1 MATTIDKKI
10 VEMQFNNSQFETNV
24 NQSIS
29 SIDSLKNS
37 LNFSGLSN
45 SAVSSLSSI
54 STATTTVT
62 TKFSALAVAAISAI
76 STIASSITSD
86 ITDAINSLSIDQIA
100 EGWSKYEEITKNV
113 RTIMAATRDEW
124 EDQGAQM
131 DYVSEKVD
139 RLNWYTDETSWNLSD
154 MTSNIGKFTSAGI
167 DLEDAVVA
175 MQGIG
180 NWAGISGAS
189 VAEMSRAMYNLSQ
202 AMSTGGVYL
211 RDWMSIENANM
222 ATREFKQTAID
233 TAVALGTLEEVE
245 EGVWETT
252 TGTTVTLENFRNTL
266 NTDSGNWFNSDV
278 LVEVLNKYGEFNNVL
293 YEVSES
299 LGLSATKILT
309 YADQYKIAQAQ
320 LSETAEK
327 FGEENL
333 VRLEGYI
340 QDYQN
345 GLLSISDLETIA
357 ESYGVTVTELTDTFE
372 TFDGVLLDWNEISE
386 ETGKE
391 VWYLRQEF
399 NALTDDYYELGY
411 ASFKASQEAVTFT
424 EAIQAT
430 KDAVSTQWS
439 NIFSNIFGEYLESK
453 ELWTKFCNDLYDIFV
468 EDLWEMNYALSNWG
482 DMGGR
487 DDLITGLFNLWDNF
501 KDILTAVKE
510 GFAEVF
516 PQATADTLY
525 EITENFREFTEEIRL
540 NEDQLELIKDTASKF
555 ANVLDVLWSNIKTIA
570 GSISDAWS
578 RIFPTPTIDETLT
591 TLDGF
596 ATALSNVAEMFRIN
610 DEQASKLERTF
621 AGIFAVLDV
630 FWQLIVAI
638 LEPITG
644 VSVGMGSLGDGIL
657 DVTASIGDQ
666 LVAFD
671 EWLKENDIF
680 RLGIAQVVEFI
691 QSIPDKLNKVCID
704 LFGIPLDQVWLNIKT
719 AALAAWDAIYTFF
732 VNIPTYAEQTSQAL
746 FGMSLDE
753 LFETIKQAA
762 SDCWNAISEFS
773 RNIWSEIEKIL
784 NGTSESKTDV
794 EDTGNAFQNVI
805 EKIGEALQKFKDMYD
820 KISPYIQDFLD
831 QLSTSIDFQWPS
843 GEEMGEGLASGGFIA
858 LLALVIT
865 LIVKFVSTITSFA
878 KDAKKI
884 SSSIADFFE
893 NLSTAAGNFAKAIS
907 ANTLKTIATAILELA
922 AAIFVLSII
931 DTGKMI
937 SSSLVIAGLLGE
949 LALIMT
955 QFDSLTMDSK
965 KFSQIKTML
974 LELMVVI
981 AELTA
986 ALWLLSGPDMNY
998 ETMLTAAIMMGL
1010 LMAEIAGIMTILD
1023 SIDIDESKATKVAAS
1038 LTVLA
1043 FAMVEI
1049 GIAMALVTSSADDW
1063 TEVATA
1069 GASLAVMIIVLSAAL
1084 ALLPDDSGMLA
1095 KAVALDV
1102 VSVSVVIIAAAFK
1115 LLEDVDIT
1123 TLLVS
1128 LAGFVILIAELTGAL
1143 ILLSKNDVAG
1153 AAGSLVLASVGIIA
1167 LAVALAILA
1176 QCDPVNLA
1184 VALGVLV
1191 VALIALGIAAVA
1203 LVEYTAVL
1211 DAIGV
1216 AFALIGVGALAAG
1229 AGLLLAATGLT
1240 MLEAVGVE
1248 GIKAICDMLE
1258 TLFEMIPELIPLVVD
1273 AIVTL
1278 VDELSNRSGE
1288 FTGSFGTFL
1297 DAMLESVGEWIQKVL
1312 DKAVELSESISETV
1326 KTIYNTVVETI
1337 SDLILTTLDLI
1348 NELYPKIT
1356 ETVTNV
1362 VDQTS
1367 DAATT
1372 LAPKVREILNTVMDT
1387 VYGVLTDQLPKLFDF
1402 LITQVS
1408 QLAPRILLLISG
1420 LSPQLIDTLLSLLE
1434 QVIPPL
1440 LEMIES
1446 YGPRFIEVFYTL
1458 ASSMAIS
1465 LKSAIVNFAV
1475 ALVET
1480 LIDAVFGLLEYIVG
1494 KIDELIKLLFFDL
1507 PAQIIKGL
1515 VDGIMSNVMLLVT
1528 AGTEAMF
1535 NFIDGMSEAIV
1546 NNAERFRESMKTLA
1560 TALIDA
1566 FCIILG
1572 INSPSTVFVEIGDN
1586 IIQGLINGLNEM
1598 LGNLLST
1605 MLSIANSVITTIT
1618 DKYNEF
1624 KTKGQEIITKIRDG
1638 INEKFSIVKEKVTE
1652 IITGVISFLK
1662 DKLTEFK
1669 TKGTEIITKIHDG
1682 IVDVKNKIRAK
1693 VVEIISDV
1701 ADYLN
1706 EQISKWKQVGKD
1718 LIDGLKKGIEAK
1730 AQEVINSVKDLA
1742 EDVIDT
1748 AESVFDINSPSKV
1761 FEKIGMYNDEGLAG
1775 GIRKYASLVLN
1786 ASEDLAEDSIDS
1798 VSDVISRMSE
1808 IVDNEMDTTPT
1819 IRPVLDLT
1827 DVMNGASTIGDM
1839 LNADTAIGLA
1849 NSSDMMFN
1857 SGIEEASRVSTALE
1871 DLKNV
1876 LSNFEKNQNGVVN
1889 NNTFNIT
1896 GNNPKEIAD
1905 EVSRII
1911 QFDADRRN
1919 AAWGL

>member
-45 SAVSSLSSI
+45 SAVSGLSSI
-54 STATTTVT
+54 STSTTTVT
-62 TKFSALAVAAISAI
+62 TKFKALAVAAISAI
-76 STIASSITSD
+76 STISSSLTSELTTT
-86 ITDAINSLSIDQIA
+86 IKSLSIDQITA
-100 EGWSKYEEITKNV
+100 GWEKYESITKNV
-113 RTIMAATRDEW
+113 GTIMSATKDSW
-124 EDQGAQM
+124 VDQEIQMEAVSNKMAQ
-131 DYVSEKVD
+131 
-139 RLNWYTDETSWNLSD
+139 LNWYTDETSWNLSD
-154 MTSNIGKFTSAGI
+154 MTSNISKFTSAGI
-167 DLEDAVVA
+167 DLDTAVTA

-180 NWAGISGAS
+180 NWAGSAGAE

-202 AMSTGGVYL
+202 AMSSGGVYL

-222 ATREFKQTAID
+222 ATKEFKQTAID
-233 TAVALGTLEEVE
+233 TAVALGTLEEAE
-245 EGVWETT
+245 EGVWKTT
-252 TGTTVTLENFRNTL
+252 TGVEVTISNFRNTL

-278 LVEVLNKYGEFNNVL
+278 LIEVLDRYGGFTDVL
-293 YEVSES
+293 YSLTKRTGLYAFQLLDYSEQYTQEQENLSRLATS
-299 LGLSATKILT
+299 LGESSITKV
-309 YADQYKIAQAQ
+309 K
-320 LSETAEK
+320 
-327 FGEENL
+327 
-333 VRLEGYI
+333 GYI
-340 QDYQN
+340 TDFRN
-345 GLLSISDLETIA
+345 GTLTLEELA
-357 ESYGVTVTELTDTFE
+357 LKYGVTAQSIAAAVDDCTSSYM
-372 TFDGVLLDWNEISE
+372 DWGAIAE
-386 ETGKE
+386 ETGADIGE
-391 VWYLRQEF
+391 LITGIET
-399 NALTDDYYELGY
+399 LTSDYYALGY
-411 ASFKASQEAVTFT
+411 AAFAASQESRTWTQAL
-424 EAIQAT
+424 EAT
-430 KDAVSTQWS
+430 KDAVSTNWAS
-439 NIFSNIFGEYLESK
+439 IFENIFGNYLLSK
-453 ELWTKFCNDLYDIFV
+453 ELWSTLV
-468 EDLWEMNYALSNWG
+468 EDLYTLFVQPLVEINDVLEEWG
-482 DMGGR
+482 DLGGR
-487 DDLITGLFNLWDNF
+487 DAFIDTWYELLHQITEIFTLIS
-501 KDILTAVKE
+501 E
-510 GFAEVF
+510 GFGEVF
-516 PQATADTLY
+516 DGLNTDWLMDLTDAFRDFADSVKLVDFPWYSDYENIKESAKNIAT
-525 EITENFREFTEEIRL
+525 
-540 NEDQLELIKDTASKF
+540 
-555 ANVLDVLWSNIKTIA
+555 VLDVLWSNIKKIA
-570 GSISDAWS
+570 ESIGDAWN
-578 RIFPTPTIDETLT
+578 RIFPGDNQLS
-591 TLDGF
+591 LDIKNITE
-596 ATALSNVAEMFRIN
+596 AIAEFTEQFRMT

-644 VSVGMGSLGDGIL
+644 VSFNLGSLSDSVLG
-657 DVTASIGDQ
+657 VTASIGDQ
-666 LVAFD
+666 LVAMD
-671 EWLKENDIF
+671 DWLKENDIF
-680 RLGIAQVVEFI
+680 RLGVAQVVSFFE
-691 QSIPDKLNKVCID
+691 SIPDKLNKVCID
-704 LFGIPLDQVWLNIKT
+704 LFGIGLDQVWINIKN
-719 AALAAWDAIYTFF
+719 AAAAAWDTIYNFF
-732 VNIPTYAEQTSQAL
+732 ISIPDYAEQLSQAL
-746 FGMSLDE
+746 FDMSLEE
-753 LFETIKQAA
+753 LFNTIKQAA
-762 SDCWNAISEFS
+762 SDCWDAISEFS

-784 NGTSESKTDV
+784 TDTSDSKESV
-794 EDTGNAFQNVI
+794 EETGNAFQTVI
-805 EKIGEALQKFKDMYD
+805 DKISEALQAFKDMYD
-820 KISPYIQDFLD
+820 KVSPYIKSFLE
-831 QLSTSIDFQWPS
+831 Q
-843 GEEMGEGLASGGFIA
+843 MGSAMDVDISFGDNFEDVLTKGGIIAVLAVLVT
-858 LLALVIT
+858 LL
-865 LIVKFVSTITSFA
+865 VKFVTTVTSFSN
-878 KDAKKI
+878 DAKKI
-884 SSSIADFFE
+884 ADSIKSFFD

-907 ANTLKTIATAILELA
+907 ANTLKTIATAVLELA
-922 AAIFVLSII
+922 AAVFILSMLDIVKMELSSAVISGLVMELVGVLAI
-931 DTGKMI
+931 
-937 SSSLVIAGLLGE
+937 
-949 LALIMT
+949 
-955 QFDSLTMDSK
+955 FDSLTIDTK
-965 KFSQIKTML
+965 KFSNIKFML
-974 LELMVVI
+974 GELMVVI
-981 AELTA
+981 AEVTA
-986 ALWLLSGPDMNY
+986 ALWILSQQDIGGISFSA
-998 ETMLTAAIMMGL
+998 AAIGALMMELVGII
-1010 LMAEIAGIMTILD
+1010 EILGQSAIYYEQVCKM
-1023 SIDIDESKATKVAAS
+1023 SIAMVVMGA
-1038 LTVLA
+1038 
-1043 FAMVEI
+1043 AMVEM
-1049 GIAMALVTSSADDW
+1049 GLAMSLVASSADDW
-1063 TEVATA
+1063 TEVIASA
-1069 GASLAVMIIVLSAAL
+1069 GALGVLIAELAAILYYLPESSDLMSKAL
-1084 ALLPDDSGMLA
+1084 ALD
-1095 KAVALDV
+1095 VA
-1102 VSVSVVIIAAAFK
+1102 SVSIVIIAAAFK
-1115 LLEDVDIT
+1115 LLEDIDIT
-1123 TLLVS
+1123 TMLVS
-1128 LAGFVILIAELTGAL
+1128 MGSFFILIAELTGAL

-1153 AAGSLVLASVGIIA
+1153 AAGSLVVASIGIIA

-1176 QCDPVNLA
+1176 QCNPVNLA
-1184 VALGVLV
+1184 VALGVLI

-1297 DAMLESVGEWIQKVL
+1297 DTMLEGVAEWIQKVL

-1326 KTIYNTVVETI
+1326 KTIYNIVVETI

-1356 ETVTNV
+1356 ETVNNV

-1387 VYGVLTDQLPKLFDF
+1387 VYGVLTDQIPKLLDF
-1402 LITQVS
+1402 VITQIG
-1408 QLAPRILLLISG
+1408 QIAPRILLLVSG
-1420 LSPQLIDTLLSLLE
+1420 LSPQLISTLLSLLE

-1480 LIDAVFGLLEYIVG
+1480 LIEAVFGLLEYIIS
-1494 KIDELIKLLFFDL
+1494 KIDELVKLLLFDL

-1515 VDGIMSNVMLLVT
+1515 VDGLMSNIMLLVT

-1546 NNAERFRESMKTLA
+1546 DNAERLRESMEKLA
-1560 TALIDA
+1560 NALITA
-1566 FCIILG
+1566 FCIVLG
-1572 INSPSTVFVEIGDN
+1572 INSPSTVFTEVGDN
-1586 IIQGLINGLNEM
+1586 IIQGLINGLEEM
-1598 LGNLLST
+1598 LNNLLTT
-1605 MLSIANSVITTIT
+1605 MKNIANSVITTIT

-1808 IVDNEMDTTPT
+1808 IVDSEMDTSPT

-1896 GNNPKEIAD
+1896 GNNPREIAD